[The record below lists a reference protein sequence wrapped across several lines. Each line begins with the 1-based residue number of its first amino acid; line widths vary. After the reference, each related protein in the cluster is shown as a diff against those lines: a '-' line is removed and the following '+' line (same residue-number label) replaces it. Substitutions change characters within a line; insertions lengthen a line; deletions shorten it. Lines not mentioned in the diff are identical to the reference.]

1 MRAFMLLQHTNTLHR
16 PPPPLLCSSANPST
30 SPEQGRI
37 SMWVKIVTQWVIYA
51 VFLWILVAPVLCP
64 GRDFS

>member
-1 MRAFMLLQHTNTLHR
+1 
-16 PPPPLLCSSANPST
+16 
-30 SPEQGRI
+30 
-37 SMWVKIVTQWVIYA
+37 MWVKIVTQWVIYA